1 MRVRLCVCLCVC
13 VCCVTDVQIVRYASL
28 SHRKLFI
35 SCLSRL
41 LSFFATN
48 SSQFFNCF
56 AISCMILLEEQPVSQ
71 FQLSIQANFVSLSL
85 VCSSARLIQS
95 KSLRF
100 KFLTDLLEI
109 IFSISLFPISRLN
122 LRLSTKQCLLSPS
135 LSSDGQ
141 VNFPFKDLL
150 EVFSVS
156 QRLRKIQFSISFPSR
171 Q

>member
-1 MRVRLCVCLCVC
+1 MCVC
-13 VCCVTDVQIVRYASL
+13 VCVCVFVFVFVVSLTCKSFDVLRCQMGKIHFLLVSL
-28 SHRKLFI
+28 AQFLRNKFFSILQLF
-35 SCLSRL
+35 CDL
-41 LSFFATN
+41 LHDS
-48 SSQFFNCF
+48 
-56 AISCMILLEEQPVSQ
+56 LGRPVSQ
-71 FQLSIQANFVSLSL
+71 FQLSIQASFASLSL

-100 KFLTDLLEI
+100 KFLTDL
-109 IFSISLFPISRLN
+109 PISRLN

-150 EVFSVS
+150 EVFWVS

>member
-1 MRVRLCVCLCVC
+1 MCVCVCVC

-28 SHRKLFI
+28 SHRKFFI

-41 LSFFATN
+41 LSFFATH

-56 AISCMILLEEQPVSQ
+56 AISCIIL
-71 FQLSIQANFVSLSL
+71 FSIQANFVSLSL

-109 IFSISLFPISRLN
+109 IFWISLFPISRLN
-122 LRLSTKQCLLSPS
+122 LRLSTKQCLLSSS

-150 EVFSVS
+150 EVFWVS